1 MGEDIDENV
10 ASINPFAT
18 QDFSEPDKKR
28 ESIVVFTNKDVEFL
42 EALNG
47 SCSWFLSQK
56 RASKCDYVICTRNKN
71 HLTSLDDKYEDR
83 SAFLIGKITTI
94 KPSLN
99 HLDVGRKMIEF
110 KKYAL
115 FDKQGHKAEHMKDWE
130 KGIKHFW
137 DKISEGNR
145 IATRYVPTERIKEM
159 LGIKSFANDLH
170 WEDELDGRNDIYVE
184 AKFDEENLYYY
195 SNLPKREK
203 KKRRKNFIS
212 ITEAI
217 SEAKKSLSEDLDILE
232 ENIEII
238 IKG

>member
-1 MGEDIDENV
+1 M
-10 ASINPFAT
+10 ST
-18 QDFSEPDKKR
+18 
-28 ESIVVFTNKDVEFL
+28 ESIVVFTNKDVDFL

-47 SCSWFLSQK
+47 STSWFLSQK

-71 HLTSLDDKYEDR
+71 HLTSLDDKYDDR
-83 SAFLIGKITTI
+83 AAFLIGKITAVM
-94 KPSLN
+94 PSLN
-99 HLDVGRKMIEF
+99 HLDVGRKMIVF

-115 FDKQGHKAEHMKDWE
+115 FDKQGRQEWE
-130 KGIKHFW
+130 KGIKGFW
-137 DKISEGNR
+137 NKISEGNR

-170 WEDELDGRNDIYVE
+170 WEDELDGRNDIRVQE
-184 AKFDEENLYYY
+184 KFDEENLYYY
-195 SNLPKREK
+195 SSSPKREK
-203 KKRRKNFIS
+203 KKSRNNFIS

-232 ENIEII
+232 ENIEIV